1 MDADTASG
9 AVPLRTRY
17 ALFSLFSITAD
28 FVYGAVFVTVLL
40 NRGVEPWALGSMLAA
55 NIALGMVLEA
65 PSGALGDRYGHR
77 RLLCAG
83 LAAWG
88 VGFAVFGGAE
98 GIAATV
104 LGLAVGVCG
113 HSLQSG
119 TLTAIV
125 VNRIGDHD
133 RGRRVRSAVRL
144 GQVAAR
150 GGSVLGAA
158 SVLVGG
164 SWAGAGTL
172 VVAAGALLL
181 VLAALTPLCFPADRR
196 RPGHSSV
203 LAILRESV
211 ATIASRRFRPLVCL
225 AVSTGVVMATLIMA
239 WQPLLL
245 AAHGEDVRRNGL
257 VLLAMTL
264 GLMAGA
270 ACSRF
275 TDRLRPQ
282 VWGPVFA
289 MATGAPLVLLA
300 FGWLPLVPGL
310 VVAEFFLG
318 VTGVLSAAWQQLMF
332 SDANR
337 NTMFSAMAVVS
348 GVTYAA
354 TQWSFGWL
362 WELGGIPVT
371 ISVLVGASTAVAL
384 LTPLSARLYAEPVR
398 AESTPDESSPGESSP
413 SESTPGEP
421 PSVEPRT
428 ADPRA
433 GEHPG

>member
-1 MDADTASG
+1 MAAETASDTI
-9 AVPLRTRY
+9 PLRTRY
-17 ALFSLFSITAD
+17 VLFTLLSMSAD

-40 NRGVEPWALGSMLAA
+40 GRGVEPWALGSMLAA
-55 NIALGMVLEA
+55 NIALGLILEA

-83 LAAWG
+83 LATWG

-98 GIAATV
+98 GIPATV
-104 LGLAVGVCG
+104 LGLALGVCG
-113 HSLQSG
+113 HSVQSG

-125 VNRIGDHD
+125 INGIGDHD
-133 RGRRVRSAVRL
+133 RVSRVRRAARL
-144 GQVAAR
+144 GQVAGR
-150 GGSVLGAA
+150 GGSVVGAA

-164 SWAGAGTL
+164 SWAEADTL
-172 VVAAGALLL
+172 VLVAGAALV

-196 RPGHSSV
+196 RPGASV
-203 LAILRESV
+203 LAILRASV
-211 ATIASRRFRPLVCL
+211 AAIAGRRFWPVVSLS
-225 AVSTGVVMATLIMA
+225 VSTGVVMATLIMA

-245 AAHGEDVRRNGL
+245 AAYGEDVRVNGL

-318 VTGVLSAAWQQLMF
+318 VTGVVSAAWQHLLY

-348 GVTYAA
+348 GATVAA
-354 TQWSFGWL
+354 TQWGFGWL

-371 ISVLVGASTAVAL
+371 ISVLVGASAVAAVA
-384 LTPLSARLYAEPVR
+384 TPLSARLFPARED
-398 AESTPDESSPGESSP
+398 ASSSAP
-413 SESTPGEP
+413 
-421 PSVEPRT
+421 
-428 ADPRA
+428 A
-433 GEHPG
+433 

>member
-1 MDADTASG
+1 MDADTASD
-9 AVPLRTRY
+9 AIPLRTRY
-17 ALFSLFSITAD
+17 VLFSLFSVSAD

-40 NRGVEPWALGSMLAA
+40 GRGVEPWALGSMLAA

-98 GIAATV
+98 GLPATV
-104 LGLAVGVCG
+104 LGLALGVCG

-125 VNRIGDHD
+125 VNRIGDHA
-133 RGRRVRSAVRL
+133 RVRRVRRAVRW
-144 GQVAAR
+144 GQVASR
-150 GGSVLGAA
+150 GGSVLGAGA
-158 SVLVGG
+158 VLVGG
-164 SWAGAGTL
+164 TWARADTL
-172 VVAAGALLL
+172 VLAAGAALV
-181 VLAALTPLCFPADRR
+181 VLAALTPLCLPADRR
-196 RPGHSSV
+196 RPGRPV
-203 LAILRESV
+203 LAILRESA
-211 ATIASRRFRPLVCL
+211 ATITGRRFRPLVFL
-225 AVSTGVVMATLIMA
+225 AVSTGAVMATLIMA

-257 VLLAMTL
+257 VLLVMTL

-289 MATGAPLVLLA
+289 LATGVPLVLLA

-318 VTGVLSAAWQQLMF
+318 VTGVVSAAWQQLMYA
-332 SDANR
+332 DANR

-354 TQWSFGWL
+354 TQWCFGWL
-362 WELGGIPVT
+362 WELGGLPVA
-371 ISVLVGASTAVAL
+371 ISVLVAVSAVAAL
-384 LTPLSARLYAEPVR
+384 LTPLSARFLPASVQVEAR
-398 AESTPDESSPGESSP
+398 PGAP
-413 SESTPGEP
+413 RSEGPQA
-421 PSVEPRT
+421 VEPRP
-428 ADPRA
+428 DDR
-433 GEHPG
+433 PG

>member
-9 AVPLRTRY
+9 AIPLRNRY
-17 ALFSLFSITAD
+17 ALFTLFSVSAD

-40 NRGVEPWALGSMLAA
+40 HRGVEPWALGSMLAA

-88 VGFAVFGGAE
+88 AGFAVFGSAE
-98 GIAATV
+98 GIPATV
-104 LGLAVGVCG
+104 LGLALGVCG

-125 VNRIGDHD
+125 VNRIGAHD
-133 RGRRVRSAVRL
+133 RVSRVRRAARL

-164 SWAGAGTL
+164 SWARADTL
-172 VVAAGALLL
+172 VLAAGASL
-181 VLAALTPLCFPADRR
+181 VLLAALTPLCFPPDRP
-196 RPGHSSV
+196 RPGASV
-203 LAILRESV
+203 LAILRSSV
-211 ATIASRRFRPLVCL
+211 ATIAGRRFWPLVSL
-225 AVSTGVVMATLIMA
+225 TVSTGVVMAALIMS

-245 AAHGEDVRRNGL
+245 DAYGEDVRRNGL
-257 VLLAMTL
+257 VLLVMTL

-289 MATGAPLVLLA
+289 VATGAPLVLLA
-300 FGWLPLVPGL
+300 LGWLPLVPGL
-310 VVAEFFLG
+310 VISEFFLG
-318 VTGVLSAAWQQLMF
+318 VTGVVSAAWQQLMY

-348 GVTYAA
+348 GVTVAA
-354 TQWSFGWL
+354 TQWCFGWL
-362 WELGGIPVT
+362 WEVGGIPAT
-371 ISVLVGASTAVAL
+371 ICVLVAASAVAAL
-384 LTPLSARLYAEPVR
+384 LTPLSARLFPAAVQ
-398 AESTPDESSPGESSP
+398 AGTS
-413 SESTPGEP
+413 
-421 PSVEPRT
+421 SVEPRS
-428 ADPRA
+428 
-433 GEHPG
+433 GEHSG

>member
-1 MDADTASG
+1 MDAATASG
-9 AVPLRTRY
+9 AIPLRNRY
-17 ALFSLFSITAD
+17 ALFTLLSTCAD

-40 NRGVEPWALGSMLAA
+40 DRGVQPWALGSMLAA

-88 VGFAVFGGAE
+88 AGFAVFGGAE
-98 GIAATV
+98 AIAATV
-104 LGLAVGVCG
+104 LGLALGVCG

-125 VNRIGDHD
+125 INRIGDHD
-133 RGRRVRSAVRL
+133 RAWRVRRSVRL
-144 GQVAAR
+144 GQVAGR

-164 SWAGAGTL
+164 SWAQAGTL
-172 VVAAGALLL
+172 VLVAGAGLV

-196 RPGHSSV
+196 RPGVSV

-211 ATIASRRFRPLVCL
+211 VAIAGRRFWPLVAL
-225 AVSTGVVMATLIMA
+225 SVATGVVMATLIMA
-239 WQPLLL
+239 WQPLLR
-245 AAHGEDVRRNGL
+245 AAYGEDVRLNGL
-257 VLLAMTL
+257 VLLLMTL

-289 MATGAPLVLLA
+289 VATGAPLALLA

-310 VVAEFFLG
+310 VIAEFFLG
-318 VTGVLSAAWQQLMF
+318 VTGVVSAAWQQLMY

-362 WELGGIPVT
+362 WELNGIPMT
-371 ISVLVGASTAVAL
+371 ICVLVGVSAVIAL
-384 LTPLSARLYAEPVR
+384 LTPLSARLFPESVR
-398 AESTPDESSPGESSP
+398 VGSAHGE
-413 SESTPGEP
+413 
-421 PSVEPRT
+421 
-428 ADPRA
+428 PRA
-433 GEHPG
+433 GEHSG

>member
-1 MDADTASG
+1 MAADTASD
-9 AVPLRTRY
+9 ALPLRTRY
-17 ALFSLFSITAD
+17 ALFSLFSVSAD

-40 NRGVEPWALGSMLAA
+40 HRGVEPWALGSMLAA

-88 VGFAVFGGAE
+88 AGFAVFGSAE
-98 GIAATV
+98 GIPATV
-104 LGLAVGVCG
+104 LGLALGVCG

-125 VNRIGDHD
+125 VNRIGAHD
-133 RGRRVRSAVRL
+133 RASRVRRAVRL

-164 SWAGAGTL
+164 SWARADTL
-172 VVAAGALLL
+172 VLAAGASL
-181 VLAALTPLCFPADRR
+181 VLLAALTPLCFPPDRPR
-196 RPGHSSV
+196 HGHSSV
-203 LAILRESV
+203 LAILRASV
-211 ATIASRRFRPLVCL
+211 ATIAGQRFWPLVSL
-225 AVSTGVVMATLIMA
+225 TVSTGVVMAALIMS

-245 AAHGEDVRRNGL
+245 DAYGEDVRRNGL
-257 VLLAMTL
+257 VLLVMTL

-289 MATGAPLVLLA
+289 VATGAPLVLLA
-300 FGWLPLVPGL
+300 FGRVPLVPGL

-318 VTGVLSAAWQQLMF
+318 VTGVVSAAWQQLMY

-362 WELGGIPVT
+362 WELGGIPVA
-371 ISVLVGASTAVAL
+371 ICVLVAASAVAAL
-384 LTPLSARLYAEPVR
+384 LTPLSARLLPAAVR
-398 AESTPDESSPGESSP
+398 AGP
-413 SESTPGEP
+413 S
-421 PSVEPRT
+421 SVEPRS
-428 ADPRA
+428 
-433 GEHPG
+433 GEHSG